1 MIHPYVYAGLIGT
14 KKLSTLDPN
23 IVYNKVVKE
32 TSFIFNIEPKRLLS
46 RKRKRYY
53 VMGRQIISYIL
64 RTHYNFTLVKIGKLM
79 KRDHSTIINSLNNH
93 EMDYEY
99 DETYRLLCN
108 KAIYELT

>member
-1 MIHPYVYAGLIGT
+1 MIHPYVYAGLMGNRRL
-14 KKLSTLDPN
+14 KTLDR
-23 IVYNKVVKE
+23 VVKE

-64 RTHYNFTLVKIGKLM
+64 RTHYDFTLVKIGKLM
-79 KRDHSTIINSLNNH
+79 ERDHSTIINGLNNH
-93 EMDYEY
+93 EMDYEH